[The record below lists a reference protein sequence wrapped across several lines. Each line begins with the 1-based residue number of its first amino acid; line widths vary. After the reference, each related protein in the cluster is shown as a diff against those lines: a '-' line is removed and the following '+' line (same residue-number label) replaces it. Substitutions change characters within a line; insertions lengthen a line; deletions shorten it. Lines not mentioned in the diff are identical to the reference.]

1 MKRWIRCVS
10 GRNDPFSTPF
20 CFFVPDSIYFVRFV
34 GGFACVANCI
44 VAAACAGSRQTI
56 LCTVVT
62 AYGKIGYAFLGFIEL
77 RGT

>member
-1 MKRWIRCVS
+1 VEEMIHFQHLS
-10 GRNDPFSTPF
+10 AFLFLIFS
-20 CFFVPDSIYFVRFV
+20 SIYFVRFV
-34 GGFACVANCI
+34 GGFVCVANCI
-44 VAAACAGSRQTI
+44 VASAFAGSRETI